1 MIAKLARVGWIRRAL
16 LVGEHDSNR
25 WGQAVRNQISAGRFS
40 GWLSSAREYRRLIE
54 DSEWD
59 SSYLRER
66 GLIPNIVDLVGN
78 SGRATLLDA
87 GTGTGWLF
95 DHVSPKAAYACDV
108 IAPSPTSK
116 HVTFDRQDVNAL
128 TYQDGM
134 FDIIV

>member
-78 SGRATLLDA
+78 SGRATLLVVYD
-87 GTGTGWLF
+87 GTVLAI
-95 DHVSPKAAYACDV
+95 DHVSRDAAYACE
-108 IAPSPTSK
+108 T
-116 HVTFDRQDVNAL
+116 
-128 TYQDGM
+128 
-134 FDIIV
+134 